1 MDAAT
6 TASPE
11 PAPAAAAEPA
21 AAAAAAVA
29 MGDYVHPDF
38 AQGVAAAKRR

>member
-6 TASPE
+6 AASPE

-21 AAAAAAVA
+21 AAAAAAA